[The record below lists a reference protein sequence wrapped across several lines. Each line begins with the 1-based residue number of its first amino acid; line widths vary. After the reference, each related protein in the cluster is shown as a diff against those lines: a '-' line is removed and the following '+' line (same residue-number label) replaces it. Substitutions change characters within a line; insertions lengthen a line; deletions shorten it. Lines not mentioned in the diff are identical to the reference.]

1 MARPICKS
9 STQICSFLMFEHHKQ
24 SNQHF
29 TKRSWVQ
36 DGPSFKG
43 QRQIHLLLMYVKNTV
58 TEIWQQLPY
67 VLVLFA
73 AEASCILM
81 HPENPHYPIITRYLL
96 RGPSMDLEVQLLLL
110 CIFSSVWK
118 CHFCFLLLMKDF
130 LGLGSGIF
138 CFLLLLKMDF
148 LGCC

>member
-1 MARPICKS
+1 
-9 STQICSFLMFEHHKQ
+9 MFEHHKQ

-29 TKRSWVQ
+29 TKRPWVQ

-43 QRQIHLLLMYVKNTV
+43 QPQIHLLLMYVKNTV
-58 TEIWQQLPY
+58 TEICQQLPY

-96 RGPSMDLEVQLLLL
+96 RGPSMDLEVQ
-110 CIFSSVWK
+110 
-118 CHFCFLLLMKDF
+118 
-130 LGLGSGIF
+130 
-138 CFLLLLKMDF
+138 
-148 LGCC
+148 